1 MRRARTP
8 NTNTNVIFGHV
19 FFGDGTSLLWKGSRE
34 HHVDMI
40 IVIVGVCKELVFAED
55 GGELL
60 LTSAHDLTHV
70 VNPVGADHLI
80 GFINDRVPYG
90 ISFTVKQ
97 NFVCDNSLDAAQ
109 RKKVATLHEIHETA
123 RCCN

>member
-19 FFGDGTSLLWKGSRE
+19 FFGNGASLLWKGSRE

-40 IVIVGVCKELVFAED
+40 IILVGVCKELVFAED
-55 GGELL
+55 GRKLL
-60 LTSAHDLTHV
+60 LTSAHDLTDV

-80 GFINDRVPYG
+80 GFINDRVP
-90 ISFTVKQ
+90 
-97 NFVCDNSLDAAQ
+97 
-109 RKKVATLHEIHETA
+109 
-123 RCCN
+123 